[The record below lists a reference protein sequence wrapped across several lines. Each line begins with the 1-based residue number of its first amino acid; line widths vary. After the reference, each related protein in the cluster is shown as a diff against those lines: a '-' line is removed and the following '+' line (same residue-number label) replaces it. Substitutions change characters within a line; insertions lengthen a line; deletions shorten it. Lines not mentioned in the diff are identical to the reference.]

1 MALALASVLDCSSG
15 RASCFAAGT
24 QVLLAEGTDVE
35 RGVYNTRS
43 IEELREGDLVLGA
56 DPLTGEIEAKPVV
69 AVMRRMAQ
77 DLRRLEVR
85 SADGSVQVLTTTAE
99 HPFAI
104 PDEAVDDQDSVPAG
118 GVGLARVAARRVR
131 FVAANDLPPGVELVP
146 IAGPRPTLAA
156 NDLDWHGDLF
166 PVYNLTVAEAHTYF
180 VAAAPGDTPV
190 LAHNAIQC
198 NVSTVSARVQ
208 RQIDSILVDGNISD
222 NRGGNFTVWFDTLTP
237 KQLDLLW
244 NSDRMIGSKTLR
256 EVIEDRIRHPGELHE
271 WLLAGRANSFKK
283 WGVSMETIKQLRS
296 VIDDLEL
303 KLGSEVGHHSGN
315 LGGKFHYELRR
326 LIDDCNDYDEFVF
339 RMQAFAK
346 RWLPNGVKDLPVG
359 LQLK

>member
-1 MALALASVLDCSSG
+1 M
-15 RASCFAAGT
+15 
-24 QVLLAEGTDVE
+24 GTDLE

-190 LAHNAIQC
+190 LAHNAAPC
-198 NVSTVSARVQ
+198 N
-208 RQIDSILVDGNISD
+208 
-222 NRGGNFTVWFDTLTP
+222 GGNFNNSGLAPGNRAILSIDDIPTNATGFDAWFDSL
-237 KQLDLLW
+237 
-244 NSDRMIGSKTLR
+244 SAA
-256 EVIEDRIRHPGELHE
+256 EVRRLYSNNAYRRKIER
-271 WLLAGRANSFKK
+271 
-283 WGVSMETIKQLRS
+283 QLRNS
-296 VIDDLEL
+296 
-303 KLGSEVGHHSGN
+303 GSMHEYLMVAEAPHWKMWGGHSEASQGGVRRCDPRVERHSCQRV
-315 LGGKFHYELRR
+315 E
-326 LIDDCNDYDEFVF
+326 
-339 RMQAFAK
+339 A
-346 RWLPNGVKDLPVG
+346 
-359 LQLK
+359 